1 MNLYMLDLSEVLG
14 GDMPVYDKFFL
25 VGILLGTVILIC
37 ISLMSKNYYQTMGIL
52 YMFLGTM
59 FFFYFIFNE
68 TINFMF
74 FSVENYYSWGVNFRL
89 FALSL
94 LIVVGSLV
102 LMVLGLVLLVRGG
115 VWVARVSGVL
125 LGFLLIILIGLQPSI
140 VYIVFL

>member
-1 MNLYMLDLSEVLG
+1 
-14 GDMPVYDKFFL
+14 MPGYNKFLL

-37 ISLMSKNYYQTMGIL
+37 ISLTNKKYYQTMGIL

-68 TINFMF
+68 TVRFML
-74 FSVENYYSWGVNFRL
+74 FSFEYCYSWGLNFRL
-89 FALSL
+89 FALPL

-115 VWVARVSGVL
+115 VWVARVSGIL
-125 LGFLLIILIGLQPSI
+125 LCFLSIILIGLQPSI
-140 VYIVFL
+140 AYLAFNTILFIV

>member
-1 MNLYMLDLSEVLG
+1 MIEPSQVPG
-14 GDMPVYDKFFL
+14 GDMPGYIKFFL

-37 ISLMSKNYYQTMGIL
+37 ISLMSKHYYQTMGML

-74 FSVENYYSWGVNFRL
+74 FGVENYYPWGVNFRL
-89 FALSL
+89 FALPL
-94 LIVVGSLV
+94 FIVVNSLV

-115 VWVARVSGVL
+115 VWVARASGVL
-125 LGFLLIILIGLQPSI
+125 LGFLLIIFIELQPS
-140 VYIVFL
+140 YFYYFF